1 MKSKKRLAMTIILVL
16 LITIIIIITTKI
28 VVKKELF
35 IDNLAYNLIV
45 LKLRNDNLTKVM
57 KLITKLSNTKT
68 ILIISIILTIIVSL
82 LKNIKIASL
91 IPINLG
97 IVALINQGLKHI
109 FQRPRPIGFRLIEI
123 GGFSFPSGHAMA
135 STAFYGLL
143 IYLAYKLIKNKTIR
157 NILIVINILIII
169 GIGISRIYLGVHYCS
184 DVIVGICISLIYL
197 ILYIKIINKYK
208 IIEKSQNKP

>member
-97 IVALINQGLKHI
+97 IVAIINQGLKHI
-109 FQRPRPIGFRLIEI
+109 FQRPRPIGFT
-123 GGFSFPSGHAMA
+123 P
-135 STAFYGLL
+135 
-143 IYLAYKLIKNKTIR
+143 
-157 NILIVINILIII
+157 
-169 GIGISRIYLGVHYCS
+169 
-184 DVIVGICISLIYL
+184 
-197 ILYIKIINKYK
+197 
-208 IIEKSQNKP
+208 PWPP